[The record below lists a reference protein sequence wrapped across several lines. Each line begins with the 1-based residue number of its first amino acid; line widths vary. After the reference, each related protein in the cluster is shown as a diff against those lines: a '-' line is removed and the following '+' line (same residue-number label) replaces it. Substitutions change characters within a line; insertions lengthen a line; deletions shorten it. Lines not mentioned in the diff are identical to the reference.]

1 VSRAFRNFRHRVQR
15 LQEMECASVSSGS
28 PGRSPRTLR
37 PERLHWLSKPG
48 KARCR
53 ADWTQGS
60 VRSLQLRPS
69 HLPADRRTV
78 PWAQIA
84 ASLTVWP
91 SLGEADISLLGQPR
105 GPAWPVAPQ
114 PCGKGPSGL
123 PGFTP
128 TPSLHHHSHA
138 CRLEAKAG
146 TSPPSSHPPPPRGPP

>member
-1 VSRAFRNFRHRVQR
+1 MYSVTTLRNRQQR
-15 LQEMECASVSSGS
+15 LREEGDYAPSTPGS

-60 VRSLQLRPS
+60 VRSLQLLPS

-84 ASLTVWP
+84 AWDAQSIAMTNTQHFQSTGRDAPGSRIP
-91 SLGEADISLLGQPR
+91 STFPFQDDDM
-105 GPAWPVAPQ
+105 
-114 PCGKGPSGL
+114 
-123 PGFTP
+123 T
-128 TPSLHHHSHA
+128 
-138 CRLEAKAG
+138 
-146 TSPPSSHPPPPRGPP
+146 